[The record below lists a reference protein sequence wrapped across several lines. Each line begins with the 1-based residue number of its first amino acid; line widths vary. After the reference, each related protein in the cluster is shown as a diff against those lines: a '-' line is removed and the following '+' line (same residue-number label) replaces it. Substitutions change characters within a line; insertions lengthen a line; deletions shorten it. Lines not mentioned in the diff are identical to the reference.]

1 MKPFS
6 QRSVYFQNYGLNPL
20 ILLKHFVYSV
30 SNFRLLGLCRLSQ
43 PLNISDISDRFEQY
57 SVNQAD
63 TFT

>member
-30 SNFRLLGLCRLSQ
+30 SNFRAFFN
-43 PLNISDISDRFEQY
+43 PLPAMKK
-57 SVNQAD
+57 SVSENVIC
-63 TFT
+63 